1 MRLRFVF
8 SELAIGL
15 RRNLLMMFAV
25 VIIAAFSM
33 MFLGTG
39 LLMRSQVGITKAAY
53 FGKLQVSVYLC
64 PAGSVD
70 PQCPAKASDEQIQN
84 VQSALEELRP
94 LVSSVQFIDQDQA
107 WQIFKQEF
115 RDAPALIKNTD
126 PTALPESFVV
136 KLSDPKRFDAV
147 NSAVAN
153 LPGVD
158 QVQNANTFVK
168 KLFSIMNSMRNAALV
183 ACGVSI
189 VAAAVLIGVAVQVAA
204 TSRRRETGIMRL
216 VGASNL
222 YIQLPFL
229 LEGVLAGLVGAVL
242 GFGGIS
248 LVKTLIVD
256 GQLRPLLPVLG
267 GQVIEWADVF
277 GTIPW
282 LLGISVAVSALAS
295 FVTLRMYTRV

>member
-64 PAGSVD
+64 PEGS
-70 PQCPAKASDEQIQN
+70 PHPNCPTKANDAQIQN
-84 VQSALEELRP
+84 VEAALDNLRP
-94 LVSSVQFIDQDQA
+94 LVKSVQFIDQDQA
-107 WQIFKQEF
+107 WQIFQQEF
-115 RDAPALIKNTD
+115 KDAPDLVKNTD

-147 NSAVAN
+147 NSAVAS

-158 QVQNANTFVK
+158 DVQNANTFVN
-168 KLFSIMNSMRNAALV
+168 KLFKMMNSMRVAALI

-189 VAAAVLIGVAVQVAA
+189 VAAGVLIGVAVQVAA

-229 LEGVLAGLVGAVL
+229 LEGVLAGLIGAIL
-242 GFGGIS
+242 GLGGIS
-248 LVKTLIVD
+248 LVKAFIID
-256 GQLRPLLPVLG
+256 GQLRELLPVVG
-267 GQVIEWADVF
+267 GRMVAWADVF

-282 LLGISVAVSALAS
+282 LVGISVAVSALAS
-295 FVTLRMYTRV
+295 FVTLRMYMRV